1 MLKISVTASSEDY
14 SWTLSINQKP
24 NKCCSVY
31 VQGSKISAHWAMAP
45 EIIGMNQVTSEWL
58 RSQSSS
64 CVQPKFIPPEL
75 FGRVTSRKND
85 IKIGTS
91 LPIGG
96 KAKATIKI
104 LCRWNSSNQNVH
116 GLPRKLT
123 ADNIFTN
130 MGSRKTDYR
139 LTNGKYMCMR

>member
-1 MLKISVTASSEDY
+1 MEADQDTPTPFRTFSTKSQNRKFPEPPNHEDEDVKVEKLKV
-14 SWTLSINQKP
+14 
-24 NKCCSVY
+24 
-31 VQGSKISAHWAMAP
+31 
-45 EIIGMNQVTSEWL
+45 IGMNQVTSEWL

-104 LCRWNSSNQNVH
+104 LCRWNSGNQNVH
-116 GLPRKLT
+116 SLPGKFT
-123 ADNIFTN
+123 TDNIFTN